1 MSLYVTTPFTNV
13 RSLWERLLELDNNS
27 TPDSITF
34 PVDVQ
39 AEKEAYVLSA
49 YLPGMKSED
58 LNINVINDTVT
69 ITGEVK
75 DEKTTEETNVL
86 LKEWRNGQ
94 FSRSL
99 TLPDELDAAKEEAS
113 LKDGVLTLRLPK
125 AETALPKAI
134 KVTSNRL
141 EANPPKQFL
150 LKLV

>member
-134 KVTSNRL
+134 KVTS
-141 EANPPKQFL
+141 K
-150 LKLV
+150 

>member
-1 MSLYVTTPFTNV
+1 MALYITTPFNSV
-13 RSLWERLLELDNNS
+13 RSMWERLLELDNNS

-58 LNINVINDTVT
+58 LNINVVNDTVT
-69 ITGEVK
+69 IAGEVK
-75 DEKTTEETNVL
+75 DEKTTEETNFL

-94 FSRSL
+94 FSRNL
-99 TLPDELDAAKEEAS
+99 TLPDELDAAKAEAS

-125 AETALPKAI
+125 AEAALPKAI
-134 KVTSNRL
+134 KVTS
-141 EANPPKQFL
+141 K
-150 LKLV
+150 

>member
-1 MSLYVTTPFTNV
+1 MSLYITTPFTSV
-13 RSLWERLLELDNNS
+13 RSMWEHLLELDNNS
-27 TPDSITF
+27 TPNSITF

-39 AEKEAYVLSA
+39 EEQEAYVLSA

-58 LNINVINDTVT
+58 LNINVVSDTVT
-69 ITGEVK
+69 IAGEVK
-75 DEKTTEETNVL
+75 DEKTTEETNYL

-99 TLPDELDAAKEEAS
+99 TLPDELDAAKAEAS

-134 KVTSNRL
+134 KVTS
-141 EANPPKQFL
+141 K
-150 LKLV
+150 

>member
-1 MSLYVTTPFTNV
+1 MSLYITTPFTSV
-13 RSLWERLLELDNNS
+13 RSMWEHLLELDNDS
-27 TPDSITF
+27 TPNSITF

-39 AEKEAYVLSA
+39 EEQEAYVLSA

-58 LNINVINDTVT
+58 LNINVVSDTVT
-69 ITGEVK
+69 IAGEVK
-75 DEKTTEETNVL
+75 DEKTTEETNYL

-99 TLPDELDAAKEEAS
+99 TLPDDLDAAKAEAS

-134 KVTSNRL
+134 KVIS
-141 EANPPKQFL
+141 K
-150 LKLV
+150 

>member
-1 MSLYVTTPFTNV
+1 MALYITTPFNSV
-13 RSLWERLLELDNNS
+13 RSMWERLLELDNNS

-58 LNINVINDTVT
+58 LNINVVNDTVT
-69 ITGEVK
+69 IAGEVK
-75 DEKTTEETNVL
+75 DEKTTEETNFL

-94 FSRSL
+94 FSRNL
-99 TLPDELDAAKEEAS
+99 TLPDELDAAKAEAS

-125 AETALPKAI
+125 AEAALPKAI
-134 KVTSNRL
+134 KVTG
-141 EANPPKQFL
+141 K
-150 LKLV
+150 

>member
-1 MSLYVTTPFTNV
+1 MSLYITTPFTSV
-13 RSLWERLLELDNNS
+13 RSMWEHLLELDNNS
-27 TPDSITF
+27 TPNSITF

-39 AEKEAYVLSA
+39 EEQEAYVLSA

-58 LNINVINDTVT
+58 LNINVVNDSVT
-69 ITGEVK
+69 IAGEVK
-75 DEKTTEETNVL
+75 DEKTTEETNYL

-99 TLPDELDAAKEEAS
+99 TLPDELDAAKAEAS

-134 KVTSNRL
+134 KVTS
-141 EANPPKQFL
+141 K
-150 LKLV
+150 